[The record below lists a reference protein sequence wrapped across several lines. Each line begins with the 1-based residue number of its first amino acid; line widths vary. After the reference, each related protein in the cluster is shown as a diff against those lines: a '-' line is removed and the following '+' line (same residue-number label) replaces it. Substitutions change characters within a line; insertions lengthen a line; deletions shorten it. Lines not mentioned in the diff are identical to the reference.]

1 MRVECWGMNGVPKL
15 LICFVQ
21 PFQFKFVNWVD
32 PKKLQKG
39 GHNARTKCQS
49 RDGANQR
56 SVVASVSRLGK
67 FRHFGSI

>member
-39 GHNARTKCQS
+39 GHNARTKC
-49 RDGANQR
+49 
-56 SVVASVSRLGK
+56 
-67 FRHFGSI
+67 